1 MLESHGHK
9 VLAPDLPGHGRNTS
23 ESARTTLKVYSQYI
37 LQLIDNIDNKAIL
50 VGHSMSG
57 MVISQVAEM
66 RPDKVHRLI
75 YLSAYLPCN
84 NQSLFDL
91 IASNQHTLGAAS
103 IESIMEM
110 SNDKRFYSIPPDNI
124 RPVFYNRVQTN
135 QLAAIPKNLPPQ
147 PVIPL
152 TEKVSLTEECFGKVK
167 KTYICCLDDQVIP
180 ITHQRHMLK
189 QQPCNEMVQL
199 DTDHSPFLSC
209 PDTLASVP
217 HSASLAE

>member
-9 VLAPDLPGHGRNTS
+9 VLAPDLPGHGQHTTDT
-23 ESARTTLKVYSQYI
+23 ARTTLKVYSQYI
-37 LQLIDNIDNKAIL
+37 SQLIDNVDNKVIL

-57 MVISQVAEM
+57 MVISQVTEM
-66 RPDKVHRLI
+66 RPEKVHRLI

-84 NQSLFDL
+84 NQSLFNL
-91 IASNQHTLGAAS
+91 IASNQDTLGAAS

-110 SNDKRFYSIPPDNI
+110 SSDKRFYSIPANNI
-124 RPVFYNRVQTN
+124 RPLFYNRVQAS

-147 PVIPL
+147 AVTPL
-152 TEKVSLTEECFGKVK
+152 TGKVSLSDECFGKVK

-180 ITHQRHMLK
+180 IAHQRHMLK

-209 PDTLASVP
+209 PDTLASVL